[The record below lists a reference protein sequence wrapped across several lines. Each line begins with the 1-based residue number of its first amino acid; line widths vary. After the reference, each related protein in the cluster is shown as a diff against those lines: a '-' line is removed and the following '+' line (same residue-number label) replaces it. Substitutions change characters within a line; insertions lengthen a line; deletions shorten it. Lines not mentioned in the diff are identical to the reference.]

1 MKLGVFLDTLFAV
14 EGLTNEERR
23 REILRFVENLETRYG
38 EQLKRQ
44 TMVVARLEKKMR
56 RLQASETDEVSR
68 KNELEAVFVESVEEV
83 RKEIMRRR
91 MKNEVATKKKF
102 RGFETKN
109 AEEAAQ
115 FEQSLLKLA
124 NLAKKRVKLGDF
136 TATDKFNILD
146 LFVNNET
153 TLLKLYES
161 LFPHRA
167 SSLPT
172 AAPEGPVSAL
182 SASARNFSAAAA

>member
-1 MKLGVFLDTLFAV
+1 MDA
-14 EGLTNEERR
+14 
-23 REILRFVENLETRYG
+23 
-38 EQLKRQ
+38 
-44 TMVVARLEKKMR
+44 
-56 RLQASETDEVSR
+56 
-68 KNELEAVFVESVEEV
+68 VEEV

-124 NLAKKRVKLGDF
+124 NLAKKRIKYDDF
-136 TATDKFNILD
+136 TSTDKFNIID
-146 LFVNNET
+146 LFVNNEQ
-153 TLLKLYES
+153 TLLKIYES

-167 SSLPT
+167 S
-172 AAPEGPVSAL
+172 
-182 SASARNFSAAAA
+182 